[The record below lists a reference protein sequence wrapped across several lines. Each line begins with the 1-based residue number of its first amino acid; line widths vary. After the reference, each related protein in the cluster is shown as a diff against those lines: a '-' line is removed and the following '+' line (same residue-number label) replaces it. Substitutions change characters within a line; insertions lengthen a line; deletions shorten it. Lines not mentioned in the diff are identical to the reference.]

1 MTMTNAQM
9 VIWLTEWARVWNL
22 PALPESV
29 RVEFSPRIR
38 RSLGRCHSRKGIIR
52 LNPALLSV
60 GPDGKDDHE
69 ALLREVLCHEAA
81 HVAAYLLHGAVRP
94 HGPEWGGL
102 MRAAGYSSPGK
113 NGPVDTPCRVSSS
126 HRADGR
132 LPAPLPRLRSEP
144 EGPSAGSPLALQG
157 VPHRRPGGAT
167 RDTHPAFFDMKERS
181 MTDIGQA
188 HADAPI

>member
-102 MRAAGYSSPGK
+102 MRAAGYSSRARMDPSTLPAEFRRAIEPTVVYLHRC
-113 NGPVDTPCRVSSS
+113 PVCGASRKARRPVRRWRCKACHT
-126 HRADGR
+126 AGLAGR
-132 LPAPLPRLRSEP
+132 LEILTRRS
-144 EGPSAGSPLALQG
+144 L
-157 VPHRRPGGAT
+157 T
-167 RDTHPAFFDMKERS
+167 
-181 MTDIGQA
+181 
-188 HADAPI
+188 